1 MPRRTIET
9 VTDSSNELGSTL
21 RRWRD
26 RLSPGEVGLP
36 VDRHRRARGLRRVE
50 LAGLAGMSA
59 DYLVQ
64 LEQGRAGAPSSQ
76 VLGALARAL
85 RLTAAERSYLFHLAG
100 RLEPDGLRVSPT
112 APDGVRRMVEQLPA
126 SPAIVCDARW
136 NPVAWNPMWAAAI
149 GDPLQR
155 PHRERNMVW
164 RHFTGLPSR
173 VMRTRAET
181 GEFEEAV
188 VADLR
193 SSSGRYPHDEYLA
206 RLVGDLRESNGR
218 FRSLWEARHVGVYN
232 QERKTIEHPD
242 LGRLQVDCDILTT
255 YRSDLRVVVCTAPP
269 GSPSAKALD
278 ELRVSHAER

>member
-1 MPRRTIET
+1 M
-9 VTDSSNELGSTL
+9 TDSSNELGATL

-26 RLSPGEVGLP
+26 RLSPDQVGLP
-36 VDRHRRARGLRRVE
+36 VERHRRARGLRRVE
-50 LAGLAGMSA
+50 LASLAGMSA

-76 VLGALARAL
+76 VLGALAAAL
-85 RLTAAERSYLFHLAG
+85 RLTEAERSYLFHLAG
-100 RLEPDGLRVSPT
+100 RLEPGGMRVSPT
-112 APDGVRRMVEQLPA
+112 VPDGVRRMVQQLSA

-136 NPVAWNPMWAAAI
+136 NPVAWNAMWASAI
-149 GDPLQR
+149 GDPLRR
-155 PHRERNMVW
+155 PERERNMVW

-193 SSSGRYPHDEYLA
+193 SSSGRYPHDEHLA
-206 RLVGDLRESNGR
+206 HLVGDLRESSAR
-218 FRSLWEARHVGVYN
+218 FRGLWETRHVGIYN
-232 QERKTIEHPD
+232 QERKTVEHPYA
-242 LGRLQVDCDILTT
+242 GRLQLDCDILTT
-255 YRSDLRVVVCTAPP
+255 YRSDLRVVVCTAAA

-278 ELRVSHAER
+278 ELCASRAER